1 MREKSL
7 KILSAFLCAV
17 FMLGGC
23 RETSQSTQ
31 TIANGS
37 FGGIAFDTQSR
48 TASSAVPI
56 PDITTTIPDDF
67 IENPEQSTTV
77 SSEST
82 TSYEENTESIV
93 TSEQESTKPT
103 AVTSTTYI
111 ETTTAI
117 VPVSQVTETSS
128 KTTFETTT
136 SVSTTERIS
145 ETTAQAENISASYS
159 FNSYKAL
166 NYSEMKGVW
175 ISYLEIATL
184 LKNKSESDFRS
195 ALKSIYTNCAQ
206 LGLNTVYVHARA
218 FGDAFYYSDLFP
230 FSKHISGQYGL
241 KTSYDPLKIMVDEA
255 HKQGLSIHAWINPL
269 RLCTASELSSLSGD
283 FPIKSWYNS
292 SSKNGTYIV
301 NVNGTFYLNP
311 AYKEAVKLVGD
322 GVREIVSRYDVDG
335 VHIDDYFYPT
345 TDTYFDSK
353 AFAESDISSLSAFR
367 ISNCNKLVKEIYNAV
382 HECSGTAV
390 FGIST
395 QGSMSNN
402 LNQLYADAQAWCS
415 GGYVDYFA
423 PQIYYGFENSA
434 QPFKT
439 CTDQWNELVDG
450 TDVKLAIGLAV
461 YKVGAED
468 KWAGAGVY
476 EWVNTD
482 SMLKRQIEYAQSCK
496 NYGGFALY
504 SYNYLFTNGY
514 LTSSIKREIENF
526 KPLIAE

>member
-7 KILSAFLCAV
+7 KFLSVFLCAV

-23 RETSQSTQ
+23 REASQSTQ

-48 TASSAVPI
+48 TAGSAVPI

-67 IENPEQSTTV
+67 IENSEQITTV

-82 TSYEENTESIV
+82 TSYEKNTESIV
-93 TSEQESTKPT
+93 TSEQESTTPIT
-103 AVTSTTYI
+103 VASTLHI
-111 ETTTAI
+111 ETTTTTI
-117 VPVSQVTETSS
+117 PVSQIPETSS
-128 KTTFETTT
+128 QTTSETTT

-145 ETTAQAENISASYS
+145 ETTVQAENISASYT

-184 LKNKSESDFRS
+184 LKGKSESDFR
-195 ALKSIYTNCAQ
+195 AGVKNIYSNCLQ

-218 FGDAFYYSDLFP
+218 FGDAFYNSDLFP

-241 KTSYDPLKIMVDEA
+241 KTSYDPLEIMVEEA

-269 RLCTASELSSLSGD
+269 RLCSASELSAVSD
-283 FPIKSWYNS
+283 DYPIKKWYNDS
-292 SSKNGTYIV
+292 STNGTYIV

-311 AYKEAVKLVGD
+311 AYDETVRLVGN
-322 GVREIVSRYDVDG
+322 GVREIVSGYDVDG

-353 AFAESDISSLSAFR
+353 AFSDFGGSSLSAFR
-367 ISNCNKLVKEIYNAV
+367 IANCNKLVKEIYNAV
-382 HECSGTAV
+382 NECSETAV

-395 QGSMSNN
+395 QGNMSNN

-439 CTDQWNELVDG
+439 CTDQWNELVEG
-450 TDVKLAIGLAV
+450 TNVKLAIGLSV
-461 YKVGAED
+461 YKVGTED
-468 KWAGAGVY
+468 KWAGSGAY

-482 SMLKRQIEYAQSCK
+482 SMLKRQIEYARSCK

-514 LTSSIKREIENF
+514 LTNTIKREIENF
-526 KPLIAE
+526 KPLIKE

>member
-1 MREKSL
+1 MKKNGL
-7 KILSAFLCAV
+7 KILSAFLCV
-17 FMLGGC
+17 ILLCGC
-23 RETSQSTQ
+23 RESDLPVQ
-31 TIANGS
+31 TVANGS
-37 FGGIAFDTQSR
+37 FGGIAFDTQNR
-48 TASSAVPI
+48 TAQSAAPI
-56 PDITTTIPDDF
+56 PDITAATSEISDAD
-67 IENPEQSTTV
+67 ISENTV
-77 SSEST
+77 SAP
-82 TSYEENTESIV
+82 ENTESKISSATESATV
-93 TSEQESTKPT
+93 LETS
-103 AVTSTTYI
+103 ATSTTAI
-111 ETTTAI
+111 TTTVSAI
-117 VPVSQVTETSS
+117 PTTQSSASPTQTTTEI
-128 KTTFETTT
+128 TTTTT
-136 SVSTTERIS
+136 SASSEQPS
-145 ETTAQAENISASYS
+145 ETTAQAVNVASEYS
-159 FNSYKAL
+159 VNSYKAL
-166 NYSEMKGVW
+166 NYGEMKGVW

-184 LKNKSESDFRS
+184 LKGKSESDFRS
-195 ALKSIYTNCAQ
+195 AVKNIFSDCSQ

-218 FGDAFYYSDLFP
+218 FGDAFYNSELFP
-230 FSKHISGQYGL
+230 FSKHVSGQYGV
-241 KTSYDPLKIMVDEA
+241 KTSYDPLEIMIDEA
-255 HKQGLSIHAWINPL
+255 HRQELSIHAWINPL
-269 RLCTASELSSLSGD
+269 RLCTASELSTLSGD
-283 FPIKSWYNS
+283 YPIKKWYND

-311 AYKEAVKLVGD
+311 AYIETVQLVGD
-322 GVREIVSRYDVDG
+322 GVREIVSEYDVDG

-353 AFAESDISSLSAFR
+353 AFAELGTSSLSAFR

-382 HECSGTAV
+382 HECSQTAV

-450 TDVKLAIGLAV
+450 TSTKLAIGLAV
-461 YKVGAED
+461 YKVGTED
-468 KWAGAGVY
+468 KWAGSGIY

-482 SMLKRQIEYAQSCK
+482 SMLKRQIEYARSCK

-504 SYNYLFTNGY
+504 SYNYLFTSGY
-514 LTSSIKREIENF
+514 LTNTIKKEIENI